1 MKKISYDPLWK
12 KLIDAKMTKTEM
24 ADKAG
29 IGKGTITRMGKNEAV
44 GLDVILKIC
53 TLLDCSIYDV
63 VEIIPDSAG
72 NGSDEGK

>member
-12 KLIDAKMTKTEM
+12 KLIDAKMNKTEM

>member
-53 TLLDCSIYDV
+53 TLLDCPIYDV